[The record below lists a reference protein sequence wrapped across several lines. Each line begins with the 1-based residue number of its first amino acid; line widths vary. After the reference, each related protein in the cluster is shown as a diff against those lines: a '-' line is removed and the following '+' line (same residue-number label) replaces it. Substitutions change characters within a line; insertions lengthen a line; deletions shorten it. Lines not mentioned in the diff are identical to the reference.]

1 MSAPWLRTI
10 VLDDTDDGN
19 YVIPNIESVV
29 VGGTH
34 QTGDWDTVSGDT
46 IPYHTIPSHTIPYQ
60 HRERGGGG
68 HTPDRRLGH
77 GERGHHTIPY
87 HTNIE
92 SVVVG
97 GTHQTGDW
105 DTVISY

>member
-1 MSAPWLRTI
+1 MQVSRVSAPWLRTI

-34 QTGDWDTVSGDT
+34 QTGA
-46 IPYHTIPSHTIPYQ
+46 
-60 HRERGGGG
+60 
-68 HTPDRRLGH
+68 
-77 GERGHHTIPY
+77 
-87 HTNIE
+87 
-92 SVVVG
+92 
-97 GTHQTGDW
+97 GDW

>member
-46 IPYHTIPSHTIPYQ
+46 IPYHT
-60 HRERGGGG
+60 
-68 HTPDRRLGH
+68 
-77 GERGHHTIPY
+77 
-87 HTNIE
+87 NIE

-97 GTHQTGDW
+97 GTHQTGHW
-105 DTVISY
+105 DTVISYQILET